1 MQICGSLRADTDISE
16 FLLACKIGNITRGS
30 VVITMEISVSP
41 DMPGSQGDVIFEQI
55 ESHIA
60 EEGNTIGTY
69 DVLGVEL
76 ISDHVT
82 TNDNI
87 YFILGA
93 SGGGAAVLLAGCL
106 CITIWHRG
114 NQVCTRRYD
123 IITSC
128 IDDEVVCW

>member
-1 MQICGSLRADTDISE
+1 MLQICGSLRADTDISE
-16 FLLACKIGNITRGS
+16 FLLDCKIGNITRGS

-82 TNDNI
+82 TNDNML
-87 YFILGA
+87 YFILVA
-93 SGGGAAVLLAGCL
+93 SGAGAAILLAGCL
-106 CITIWHRG
+106 CIAIWHRG
-114 NQVCTRRYD
+114 NQVCTR
-123 IITSC
+123 
-128 IDDEVVCW
+128 